1 MIDIRHKQFMNDLGE
16 TLDDIAYN
24 AENLSTT
31 AGLTSSEVAFFRLL
45 GRRLQ
50 VVNEETQ
57 YSWGRMTKEE
67 KA

>member
-16 TLDDIAYN
+16 TLDDIAYK

-31 AGLTSSEVAFFRLL
+31 AGLTGSEIAFFRLL

-67 KA
+67 R

>member
-16 TLDDIAYN
+16 QLDDIAYS
-24 AENLSTT
+24 AENLATT
-31 AGLTSSEVAFFRLL
+31 AGLTNAEAAFFRLL

-67 KA
+67 R